1 MIKNWNKMFVM
12 ILCIFLL
19 LSGCGTLPT
28 GSDDKTFS
36 ENQVLR
42 LAESQEIAT
51 LDSAKAKDVSSMNIL
66 NNVQEGLMRQGKGK
80 KPEYGI
86 AYDYEVSPDNV
97 TYTFKLREDAVW
109 SDGKSVTA
117 HDFEYAWKRVLNPNT
132 QSEYAYILYPIK
144 NAEAYNQGKVGAQEV
159 GVKAINDHTLEVT
172 LEKPMFNFVHL
183 TTTPIY
189 LPQRKDIVEKYK
201 NNYGLKANQVV
212 YNGPFVVTDWQP
224 YKLVLNRNEKY
235 WDVNAVILEAVE
247 IHVVKDQATG
257 INFYNAGQVETAQLN
272 NAFVDAY
279 KRTPDYVDV
288 EVAGTYYILLNHKN
302 PFFKNEKIRKAI
314 SLAIDREEIATGIMK
329 DGSKPAGSL
338 IPPSLMGVG
347 TESFREGQEIV
358 QSDIRLAQQLFQEGL
373 EELGMSQPPQSIVMI
388 GYDSTAKRDV
398 AVNIQDQLRKKL
410 RWEIKLDSPTW
421 KVHLDRVS
429 RGDFDMAM
437 LGWGADYNDPM
448 GHFEIWLSDNP
459 MNFSKVSIPA
469 YDQLVKQA
477 KQESDQK
484 NQIALLKQAE
494 KVLVGVDGEG
504 HAAFV
509 PLFYGSKA
517 YVQKPIVKDL
527 IRHPYGAE
535 YTLKWAYIM
544 KEKVNE

>member
-1 MIKNWNKMFVM
+1 MSKRFFIIICISLFLFGCSAFPDTSNDIK
-12 ILCIFLL
+12 
-19 LSGCGTLPT
+19 
-28 GSDDKTFS
+28 FS

-66 NNVQEGLMRQGKGK
+66 NNVQEGLLRQGKGK

-86 AYDYEVSPDNV
+86 AYDYEISSDNLK
-97 TYTFKLREDAVW
+97 YIFKLREDAVW
-109 SDGKSVTA
+109 SDGKKVTA
-117 HDFEYAWKRVLNPNT
+117 HDFEYAWKRVLNPKTN
-132 QSEYAYILYPIK
+132 SEYAYIMYPIK
-144 NAEAYNQGKVGAQEV
+144 NAEAYNQGKVSAKEV
-159 GVKAINDHTLEVT
+159 GIKALDDYTLEVT
-172 LEKPMFNFVHL
+172 LEKPMFNFIHL
-183 TTTPIY
+183 TTTPTF
-189 LPQRKDIVEKYK
+189 LPQRKDIVEKYQDQ
-201 NNYGLKANQVV
+201 YGLKETNMV
-212 YNGPFVVTDWQP
+212 YNGPFIVQEWKPSKVVLQ
-224 YKLVLNRNEKY
+224 RNEQY
-235 WDVNAVILEAVE
+235 WDMNAVTLETVE
-247 IHVVKDQATG
+247 IYIVKDHTTG

-279 KRTPDYVDV
+279 KRTQDYVDV

-314 SLAIDREEIATGIMK
+314 SLAIDRDEITNGIMK

-338 IPPSLMGVG
+338 IPPSLGGVG
-347 TESFREGQEIV
+347 TRSFRDDKEIV
-358 QSDIRLAQQLFQEGL
+358 ETNVHLAQQLFKEGL
-373 EELGMSQPPQSIVMI
+373 EELGMSEPPKSIVMI

-410 RWEIKLDSPTW
+410 RWEIKLDSPPW
-421 KVHLDRVS
+421 KIHLDRVS

-448 GHFEIWLSDNP
+448 GHFEIWLSNNP

-469 YDQLVKQA
+469 YDELVQQA
-477 KQESDQK
+477 KEETNQERQV
-484 NQIALLKQAE
+484 ALLKQAE
-494 KVLVGVDGEG
+494 EILVGVDENGK
-504 HAAFV
+504 AAFV

-517 YVQKPIVKDL
+517 YVQKPYVKDL

-535 YTLKWAYIM
+535 YTLKWAYLIEEPTN
-544 KEKVNE
+544 K